1 MLLNDEKG
9 QLLHLSFLRL
19 KENQQ
24 ESKTNALSPTLVP
37 TQIRVNQQSSQSV
50 DLLDKPKVKS
60 VSFSFKSNQI
70 NQKRNT
76 LRLNVSELKSK
87 FR

>member
-24 ESKTNALSPTLVP
+24 ESKTNALSPPLVP

-60 VSFSFKSNQI
+60 VNFSFKSNQI